1 MKIRRLLLLV
11 PLITLSVLAALYF
24 AVDYW
29 LESAG
34 GRRALERTLSEQVG
48 MPVHLN
54 GDFNIKLLPSVGVSG
69 TELVVSDPLTG
80 EDLAVGGYFE
90 TDLALAPLFREEL
103 EVRHVLVER
112 LKLALPDGGNVFIP
126 RVRLESFGFGRPTDF
141 EVDWSWLGVLSGQFT
156 WSPNESRV
164 LLDALWVADDRDD
177 VSYRGT
183 VDYGPELVRFGSS
196 ELAVGAQTISG
207 EGCLQLAG
215 APVLN
220 LMLEAETLDLDA
232 LSRNIP
238 GGEGA
243 SGSLPFELN
252 LRLDAAEIRRDDV
265 TAFDTRL
272 EIGSEPA
279 CP

>member
-11 PLITLSVLAALYF
+11 PLITVSVLAALYF

-34 GRRALERTLSEQVG
+34 GRRALERTLAEQVG

-69 TELVVSDPLTG
+69 TELVVSDPATG
-80 EDLAVGGYFE
+80 DDLAVGGYFE
-90 TDLALAPLFREEL
+90 TDLALAPLLREEL
-103 EVRHVLVER
+103 EIRHVLIER

-126 RVRLESFGFGRPTDF
+126 SIRLESFGFGSPTDF

-156 WSPNESRV
+156 WSPDESRV
-164 LLDALWVADDRDD
+164 LLDVLWVADDRDD
-177 VSYRGT
+177 VTYRGT
-183 VDYGPELVRFGSS
+183 VDYGPDLVRFGSS
-196 ELAVGAQTISG
+196 ELSVGSQTISG
-207 EGCLQLAG
+207 AGCLLLAG
-215 APVLN
+215 IPVLN
-220 LMLEAETLDLDA
+220 LMLEAEMLDLDA

-252 LRLDAAEIRRDDV
+252 LRLDAAEIRRDDI
-265 TAFDTRL
+265 TARDTRL
-272 EIGSEPA
+272 EIGSDPV